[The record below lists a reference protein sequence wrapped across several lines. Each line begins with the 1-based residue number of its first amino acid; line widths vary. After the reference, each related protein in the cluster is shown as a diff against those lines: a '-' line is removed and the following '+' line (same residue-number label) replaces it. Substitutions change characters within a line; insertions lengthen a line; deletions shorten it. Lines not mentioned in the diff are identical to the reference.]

1 MVSTDSFE
9 EFSQRF
15 NDAQR
20 RLLAIWMDATVNPL
34 ALNSLNIPE
43 TFDKTVKFQQEIVDI
58 SLELQAIGTDAL
70 VTAQK
75 QYWNNYFQMIPTFS
89 R

>member
-75 QYWNNYFQMIPTFS
+75 QYWNYYFQMIPTFS

>member
-20 RLLAIWMDATVNPL
+20 RLFAIWMDATVNPL